1 MYRREQQDILL
12 AIVTAA
18 GEEIATD
25 FDAAYRSKDP
35 RNHAVAHFIDALLCE
50 LQNSGAL
57 EADDFTGSDSWQEA
71 VIDAFD
77 IEDDTDDEEED

>member
-25 FDAAYRSKDP
+25 FDTAYRSNDP
-35 RNHAVAHFIDALLCE
+35 QYHAVAHFIDALICE

-77 IEDDTDDEEED
+77 PEDDTDDEED